1 MTMPSNWEIK
11 KLLLFCLFILLAEMV
26 LVRLSML
33 GYNFLIIRQITGFIF
48 LNFIPGILILR
59 IFKIY
64 NLGLVKTTVYSVG
77 LSISSVIFV
86 GFFINTTY
94 PYLGVSK
101 PISILPVTF
110 TFSAFIVVLILLAYI
125 RNINFYPAK
134 TVQIKKQK
142 PPLSPFL
149 FLILLPAIAALG
161 ALLVTY
167 QQKNILL
174 LVLIPVLTLV
184 PLAITFNKFIP
195 SRFYC
200 VAVISVALAL
210 LFHWTLISPC
220 ISGWDI
226 QLEKYFTDLVIANC
240 FWDFTL
246 PHNYNSSL
254 SVTLLCPIYSL
265 LMGMDSTYLF
275 KIIYQLI
282 YCLVPVV
289 LFEVWQEQ
297 IGSKRAFLA
306 AFFFMSIQT
315 FFNGMPALAR
325 QQIAELFFALLILLM
340 VEKKLNLMQKT
351 IFAIIFAISIPVSH
365 YGLAYICS
373 AFLIIGWLLLK
384 LIKNQKVSRLWI
396 NLSERFNNPAE
407 SHDTSASVLEA
418 ETTPSLLNS
427 TFVVLYI
434 SCLFLYYLY
443 ISSGSAFETIVYIG
457 KHIAANLSDFFDP
470 MARESGINTA
480 LGLDW
485 AQASLLGKGF
495 RILQYITQLFII
507 IGIIKLIIKPK
518 EFKFKPE
525 YVAFTV
531 VAALFLAQCILIP
544 FFSAFLNIDRFY
556 HIVLIILSPFCILG
570 GEYICQWAVSML
582 KNILR
587 WLRFCRNQLFDLK
600 NNNKLTFV
608 LPFLTLVVLIP
619 YFLFNTGF
627 LFEIA
632 KQEYLIGDIPSSM
645 ALSNYRLDFTCYN
658 RREEAVL
665 RWLPDKITDKISI
678 YADGYGSIFLR
689 ERLFGKVE
697 TIPFSGK
704 LPKDVY
710 IFLRTWNIEREEI
723 YFWWRSKA
731 VTEHFHK
738 RLDDMPQLLEG
749 NKLIYN
755 NGGAQI
761 WTNR

>member
-1 MTMPSNWEIK
+1 MPINWGIK
-11 KLLLFCLFILLAEMV
+11 KLLLFCLFILLAE
-26 LVRLSML
+26 LVFARLSML

-64 NLGLVKTTVYSVG
+64 NLGLVRTTLYSVG

-86 GFFINTTY
+86 GFFFNTTY
-94 PYLGVSK
+94 PYIGVSK

-110 TFSAFIVVLILLAYI
+110 TFSAFIAVLILLAYI
-125 RNINFYPAK
+125 RNKNFYPAK
-134 TVQIKKQK
+134 TVQIKNQK
-142 PPLSPFL
+142 PSLSPFL

-174 LVLIPVLTLV
+174 LILIPIITLV
-184 PLAITFNKFIP
+184 PLVITFNKFIP
-195 SRFYC
+195 SRFYY

-210 LFHWTLISPC
+210 LFHWTLVNPC
-220 ISGWDI
+220 LSGWDI
-226 QLEKYFTDLVIANC
+226 HLEKYLADLVIANC
-240 FWDFTL
+240 FWDITI
-246 PHNYNSSL
+246 PYNYNSSL

-265 LMGMDSTYLF
+265 LMGMDSTYVF
-275 KIIYQLI
+275 KIIYQI
-282 YCLVPVV
+282 IFCLVPVV

-306 AFFFMSIQT
+306 AFFFMSMST

-340 VEKKLNLMQKT
+340 VEKKLSLMQKT
-351 IFAIIFAISIPVSH
+351 ILAIIFAISIPVSH

-373 AFLIIGWLLLK
+373 AFLVIGWLLLE
-384 LIKNQKVSRLWI
+384 LMKNQRINHLWI
-396 NLSERFNNPAE
+396 SLCERFNNSTE
-407 SHDTSASVLEA
+407 SHDAPASVLEA
-418 ETTPSLLNS
+418 ETTSSLLNS

-434 SCLFLYYLY
+434 SCLLLYYMY
-443 ISSGSAFETIVYIG
+443 IASGSAFNTIVYIG
-457 KHIAANLSDFFDP
+457 NHIVANLSDFFDP
-470 MARESGINTA
+470 MAKESGISAA

-485 AQASLLGKGF
+485 AQVSLFGKGF
-495 RILQYITQLFII
+495 RILQYITQLFIV
-507 IGIIKLIIKPK
+507 IGIIKLVIKPK

-531 VAALFLAQCILIP
+531 VAALILAQCILIP

-570 GEYICQWAVSML
+570 GEYICQWVVSKL
-582 KNILR
+582 KTILK

-632 KQEYLIGDIPSSM
+632 NQEYRIGDTPSSM
-645 ALSNYRLDFTCYN
+645 ALSNYRLDFACYN
-658 RREEAVL
+658 LREGAAL
-665 RWLPDKITDKISI
+665 RWLPDKITDNISV
-678 YADGYGSIFLR
+678 YADRYGWVFLR
-689 ERLFGKVE
+689 ERLYGKVE

-704 LPKDVY
+704 LPKDAY

-723 YFWWRSKA
+723 FFWWRSKA
-731 VTEHFHK
+731 VTECFHK
-738 RLDDMPQLLEG
+738 GLDDMPQLLEG
-749 NKLIYN
+749 RRLIYD

-761 WTNR
+761 WANK